1 MSKYQIHAQRCV
13 DLAQRLL
20 RVANHRGD
28 LSPMQ
33 VFDAVNETLVEA
45 PQSTCGFFVN
55 NRNELKPIPG
65 ALIDGKIAVPIP
77 DKSEPIHRKLR
88 AVTIDSLCEA
98 DGQIALAESFEVSPD
113 DPQELL
119 PPAPIPVAGEE
130 TTEESDEEFEPVEE
144 DEQVSEV
151 ADEESEDRGDC
162 AA

>member
-13 DLAQRLL
+13 DLAQRLI
-20 RVANHRGD
+20 RVANHRGE

-77 DKSEPIHRKLR
+77 DKSEPINRKLR

-119 PPAPIPVAGEE
+119 PPAPIPVAGED
-130 TTEESDEEFEPVEE
+130 TSEESVEDFGPDVDE
-144 DEQVSEV
+144 DSELNP
-151 ADEESEDRGDC
+151 EESE